1 MPDSKN
7 PLIRYKILDQC
18 LSNTGRNYTWLQL
31 KETINEKLEEI
42 YPEYKG
48 ISERQLRE
56 DLRYMKSVDGWDAPI
71 ITVPGIGKKKYYR
84 YEDPNFTIQDR
95 GLNTQQLEQ
104 LKNSLEALKAFRGI
118 PQLEWLDEFLV
129 KMESDYR
136 FISDIDPVSK
146 IEWDTNIDLV
156 GREWLEPSMKAIH
169 QGLKVSFVY
178 TPFGKDPIS
187 IENTNPVYLKQYNK
201 RWFLLTI
208 SEMDSP
214 VFVNP
219 LDRITGFQIS
229 TKPLDDGIAFDA
241 ESYFDDIV
249 GVSHPRDQPIE
260 EIVLRFTEERFPY
273 VATKPIHPSQRN
285 RITENEVVLK
295 VKVNRELLQE
305 IHAFGADCYVVK
317 PIWLVGKFRE
327 EAQKLLAQYSRGE
340 D

>member
-42 YPEYKG
+42 YPDYKG

-71 ITVPGIGKKKYYR
+71 ITAPGIGRQRYYR

-104 LKNSLEALKAFRGI
+104 LKNSMEALKAFRGI

-156 GREWLEPSMKAIH
+156 GREWLEPSMKAIN

-178 TPFGKDPIS
+178 TPFGKEPS
-187 IENTNPVYLKQYNK
+187 TIENTNPVYLKQYNK

-208 SEMDSP
+208 LAIDKSAS
-214 VFVNP
+214 VYP
-219 LDRITGFQIS
+219 LDRISNFRVNDMNI
-229 TKPLDDGIAFDA
+229 DEGIEFDA
-241 ESYFDDIV
+241 ESHFDDIV
-249 GVSHPRDQPIE
+249 GVSHHRDQPIE

-285 RITENEVVLK
+285 RMTEKEVVLK
-295 VKVNRELLQE
+295 VKVNKELLQE

-317 PIWLVGKFRE
+317 PMWLVEKFRE
-327 EAQKLLAQYSRGE
+327 EAQKLHTHYSRSE